1 MVGVR
6 SDTVPRQR
14 DAAPAGDQ
22 EGGRHVRPRDPG
34 GRTDIPGDVIEK
46 AAAKA
51 VGEVSGARAARS
63 RAARARISGEV
74 VLLRLRIEVSYPRP
88 ALQVARAVREHVK
101 GRIEWIT
108 GKQVHHIDI
117 EIAELVR

>member
-14 DAAPAGDQ
+14 GHAP
-22 EGGRHVRPRDPG
+22 EGEPGRHTRVRDPG
-34 GRTDIPGDVIEK
+34 GRTEIPGAAIEK
-46 AAAKA
+46 VAARA
-51 VGEVSGARAARS
+51 VGEVAGARAVRS
-63 RAARARISGEV
+63 RAARARVSGEI
-74 VLLRLRIEVSYPRP
+74 VLLRLRVGVRYPRP
-88 ALQVARAVREHVK
+88 ARQVAEEVRGHVK
-101 GRIEWIT
+101 DRVERIT

>member
-14 DAAPAGDQ
+14 EAVSPGEA
-22 EGGRHVRPRDPG
+22 GGRHARARDPG
-34 GRTDIPGDVIEK
+34 GRTDIPGAAIEK
-46 AAAKA
+46 VAAKA
-51 VGEVSGARAARS
+51 AGEVPGASAARS
-63 RAARARISGEV
+63 RAARARVSGEV
-74 VLLRLRIEVSYPRP
+74 VLLKLRIEVSYPRP
-88 ALQVARAVREHVK
+88 ALQVAQAVRGHVK
-101 GRIEWIT
+101 DRVERIT

>member
-14 DAAPAGDQ
+14 EAAPTREAA
-22 EGGRHVRPRDPG
+22 GRHARARDPG
-34 GRTDIPGDVIEK
+34 GRTEIPGSVIEK
-46 AAAKA
+46 VAASAS
-51 VGEVSGARAARS
+51 GEVPGARAARS
-63 RAARARISGEV
+63 RAARARVSGEV
-74 VLLRLRIEVSYPRP
+74 VLLRLRVEVSYPRS
-88 ALQVARAVREHVK
+88 ARQVATAVREHVK
-101 GRIEWIT
+101 GRVESIT

>member
-14 DAAPAGDQ
+14 EAMPEGESAGMLT
-22 EGGRHVRPRDPG
+22 RSRDPG
-34 GRTDIPGDVIEK
+34 GRTEIPGAVIEK
-46 AAAKA
+46 VAGRAT
-51 VGEVSGARAARS
+51 GEVSGARAARS
-63 RAARARISGEV
+63 KAARARVSGEV
-74 VLLRLRIEVSYPRP
+74 VLLRLRIEVSYPRS
-88 ALQVARAVREHVK
+88 ANNVAAAVREHVK
-101 GRIEWIT
+101 GRVEAIT